1 MPVCFSTFKI
11 CGYNE
16 KYNTIL
22 YREPILTSEEYV
34 KKYVIFFPGDYS
46 YFFSNSVYTSFKT
59 ESTCECT
66 NYCYSYE
73 ALFWIL
79 SQRYLYDYI
88 LFIIPND
95 FSNYLAT
102 FSNFLNPCDIPLD
115 NNIYELNRENENNY
129 DVLNM
134 ENKINKKSVSFIKNE
149 YINSNIR
156 AKGIKHLL
164 CLLLSLN
171 NEVLHKDILNEGNF
185 HKIINNENN
194 YNDNNYNNDNNDN
207 GNHNNNNINNNNNNK
222 NYYYIC
228 CDKPLINYL
237 GNELKTE
244 KNIYWKERKNNIF
257 MKNIIKNKLVLIGF
271 SKGCSV
277 LFSLLRESHEG
288 PFFWSYVDS
297 IIFLDPGFNKNI
309 YNINIEKNALEKLSQ
324 HKLNISVHCTPN
336 QIMDNTSMNIHE
348 EYINFVKIL
357 KDIHIYISTYIYYIN
372 VDTGLNPLTLHYE
385 ILIDYSEEFS
395 NISQE
400 ESTPLI
406 VNGVHVTELQYCKRE
421 KHLKD
426 FFFDNWKKHSWIID
440 TML

>member
-46 YFFSNSVYTSFKT
+46 YFFSNSVYTSFKIQ
-59 ESTCECT
+59 STCECT

-88 LFIIPND
+88 LFIIPSN
-95 FSNYLAT
+95 FSNYFAT

-115 NNIYELNRENENNY
+115 NNIYELNKENEKNY
-129 DVLNM
+129 NSLNM
-134 ENKINKKSVSFIKNE
+134 ENKINKKNVSFIKNE
-149 YINSNIR
+149 YINSNIK
-156 AKGIKHLL
+156 AKSIKHLL
-164 CLLLSLN
+164 CLLISLN
-171 NEVLHKDILNEGNF
+171 NKVLHKDILNEGHF
-185 HKIINNENN
+185 QKINN
-194 YNDNNYNNDNNDN
+194 ND
-207 GNHNNNNINNNNNNK
+207 NNNNNNNNNNDNK
-222 NYYYIC
+222 NNNSNNNNYYYIC
-228 CDKPLINYL
+228 CDKPLTNYL
-237 GNELKTE
+237 GDELKTE
-244 KNIYWKERKNNIF
+244 KNIYSKERKNNIF

-288 PFFWSYVDS
+288 TFFWSYVDS

-309 YNINIEKNALEKLSQ
+309 YNIKIEKNSLEKLSQ
-324 HKLNISVHCTPN
+324 HKLKISVHCTPN
-336 QIMDNTSMNIHE
+336 QIMDNRSMTIHE
-348 EYINFVKIL
+348 EYINFVKML

-372 VDTGLNPLTLHYE
+372 VDKVLNPLTLHYE
-385 ILIDYSEEFS
+385 ILIDYCEDFS
-395 NISQE
+395 KICEE

-406 VNGVHVTELQYCKRE
+406 INGVHVTEIQYYKRE
-421 KHLKD
+421 KPLKD
-426 FFFDNWKKHSWIID
+426 FFFNNWKKHSWIID